1 MSQAEIQNADKN
13 IVKRRRIG
21 NVARKVLNR
30 NRSPVNH
37 SKINPENFAAE
48 MLLKHAE
55 VQRNYGLTFL
65 LAILG
70 GAVLAWQLLPLKTVL
85 IWVFVAWT
93 MVVIRNVTAGKYCGL
108 ENKLASKFPWKASFY
123 LSDIMFGAVWASLI
137 ALILRGTDDALINS
151 ISFASAMVI
160 MGLGLLTAHN
170 LRFGPLVASI
180 PLITTVILHLGMD
193 QNLVSLGMAGVL
205 IFIGLFFDYLGS
217 LIRNSRVA
225 HLHSEIVRDQL
236 IVELESARSISDEA
250 RRRAEEANLAKSR
263 FLATMSHELRTPL
276 NAILGFSE
284 VMSKEIMGPLDNDYY
299 KEYVRDIHSSG
310 SHLLHLI
317 NEILDLSRV
326 EAGRQKIDE
335 EPVNLAHAA
344 EEAQQMM
351 KLKANDKNIT
361 VALQLQPD
369 LPQISADDR
378 GVRQIILNL
387 LSNALKFTPDG
398 GNIWIKVGW
407 TAGGGQYISIKDS
420 GPGIPEDEIPVV
432 LSSFG
437 QGSIAI
443 KSAEQGTGLGLPI
456 VQALVHLHDGH
467 FELKSKLREG
477 TEVIATF
484 PRKRV
489 LPRVEKPQNEVAQ
502 RVDVTPPAMEM
513 VETA

>member
-1 MSQAEIQNADKN
+1 
-13 IVKRRRIG
+13 
-21 NVARKVLNR
+21 
-30 NRSPVNH
+30 
-37 SKINPENFAAE
+37 

-65 LAILG
+65 LVIFG
-70 GAVLAWQLLPLKTVL
+70 GAALAWQTLPLNTVL
-85 IWVFVAWT
+85 IWVTIAWT
-93 MVVIRNVTAGKYCGL
+93 MVVIRNVTAGNYIELSDKVT
-108 ENKLASKFPWKASFY
+108 SKFPWKQCFY
-123 LSDIMFGAVWASLI
+123 LFDVLFGVVWASLI
-137 ALILRGTDDALINS
+137 WMILRDTNGALINS
-151 ISFASAMVI
+151 IIFASAMVI
-160 MGLGLLTAHN
+160 MGLNLLTTHN
-170 LRFGPLVASI
+170 LKVGPLVASI
-180 PLITTVILHLGMD
+180 PLIAIVILHLGMD
-193 QNLVSLGMAGVL
+193 KSLVSLGMAGVL

-217 LIRNSRVA
+217 LIRNARVA

-284 VMSKEIMGPLDNDYY
+284 VMSKELMGPLDNDYY
-299 KEYVRDIHSSG
+299 KEYVQDIHSSG

-326 EAGRQKIDE
+326 EAGRQEIDE

-351 KLKANDKNIT
+351 KLKANDKNIH

-369 LPQISADDR
+369 LPQILADDR

-387 LSNALKFTPDG
+387 LSNALKFTPYG
-398 GNIWIKVGW
+398 GKIWIKVGW
-407 TAGGGQYISIKDS
+407 TAGGGQYISVKDS

-484 PRKRV
+484 PSKRV
-489 LPRVEKPQNEVAQ
+489 LPRVEKQQNSKAHRDQVSS
-502 RVDVTPPAMEM
+502 PAMQLKEN
-513 VETA
+513 VV